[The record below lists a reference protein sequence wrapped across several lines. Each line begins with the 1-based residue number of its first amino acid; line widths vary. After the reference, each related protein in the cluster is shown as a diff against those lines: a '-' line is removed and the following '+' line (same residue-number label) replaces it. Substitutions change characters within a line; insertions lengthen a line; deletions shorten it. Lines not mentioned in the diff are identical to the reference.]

1 MHEQSSFGVLLKRY
15 RLAAGLSQEALAAR
29 ARLSTRAIS
38 DLERGIKHRP
48 RFGTLELLTEALS
61 LPAQQRALLQA
72 SARPEMAPAP
82 AVPRPM
88 SSISGLP
95 SAPTPLIGRD
105 QERSRALACLR
116 SSSGRLLAIT
126 GPSGVGKTRL
136 ALQLVEDLSAD
147 FSDGVAFVALAPVRD
162 AALVPEVLG
171 QALHL
176 HEQIGR
182 PMTEQIRAFLQHK
195 QLLLVLDNF
204 EHLLEAV
211 PFVADLLASCPR
223 LHVLVTSRTPLHLR
237 AEQVFPLPPLAQDA
251 AVTLFRERA
260 QAVRP
265 GGVFDVAM
273 VTAICERVDRLPLA
287 IELAAMQVRVLS
299 LPDLLERLA
308 HRLTFLRGGARD
320 LPARQQTMHDA
331 IAWSYE
337 LLTASQQRCF
347 RALSVFVGG
356 WTLEAAE
363 AVCWAEGEI
372 PPDEAILTLA
382 ALVDASLVQVEMPT
396 EGTTRFSMLELIREY
411 ALDRL
416 CTAGEEEPCRRRHA
430 TYYACRGESV
440 APFGPGQGTGKTQLV
455 LDFPNARAALQWA
468 EEQQEAT
475 LGLRLASAF
484 GEMWFSYG
492 HMREAE
498 VWLGRMLA
506 LDWQVG
512 APEALL
518 VLRAEALSILADVLL
533 GLGKLERAEA
543 LATEALERA
552 RQSGDQSCMSISWG
566 ILGMAAKAQGKLDE
580 ATAWFTESVSH
591 ARLTGH
597 LSIDGIALRTR
608 VELAWIQGDLALA
621 TTLAE
626 EGRLRAQ
633 SEGINFVVAG
643 NTNMLGHLA
652 HQQGNYTL
660 AKTRYQEALALYR
673 TFGSPTY
680 TAWCLEGFAAA
691 LCAEGH
697 YSQATRLCATAA
709 TLREQARTPL
719 PPAEREAFEQTVAM
733 AKAALG
739 GPAFAEEWNEGAAL
753 TQEQAIDYA
762 LSLDAQELGRKV
774 HRLYLQTS
782 LSTYGTLMNME
793 GDHLNAP

>member
-1 MHEQSSFGVLLKRY
+1 MHAQSSFGALLKRY

-48 RFGTLELLTEALS
+48 RFETLELLTEALS

-82 AVPRPM
+82 SVPRPM
-88 SSISGLP
+88 SSISGIP
-95 SAPTPLIGRD
+95 IAPTPLIGRD

-116 SSSGRLLAIT
+116 SSSGRLLTIT
-126 GPSGVGKTRL
+126 GASGVGKTRL
-136 ALQLVEDLSAD
+136 ALQLAEDLSSD

-171 QALHL
+171 QTFGLP
-176 HEQIGR
+176 EQVDT
-182 PMTEQIRAFLQHK
+182 PMAEQIRAYLQHK

-204 EHLLEAV
+204 EHLLQAV
-211 PFVADLLASCPR
+211 PFVADLLERCPG
-223 LHVLVTSRTPLHLR
+223 LHLLVTSRAPLRLR
-237 AEQVFPLPPLAQDA
+237 TEQVFPLAPLAPDDA
-251 AVTLFRERA
+251 ITLFRERA

-265 GGVFDVAM
+265 GGTYEGATVAA
-273 VTAICERVDRLPLA
+273 VCERLDRLPLA

-299 LPDLLERLA
+299 VSDLLERLT
-308 HRLTFLRGGARD
+308 HRLTLLRGGATD
-320 LPARQQTMHDA
+320 LPARQQTMRDA

-347 RALSVFVGG
+347 RALGVFVGG

-363 AVCWAEGEI
+363 AICWAEGET

-411 ALDRL
+411 ALNRL
-416 CTAGEEEPCRRRHA
+416 RTAGEEEPCRWRHA
-430 TYYACRGESV
+430 AYFACRGESV
-440 APFGPGQGTGKTQLV
+440 APFGPGQGAGETQLV

-468 EEQQEAT
+468 EERQEAT
-475 LGLRLASAF
+475 LGLRLACAF

-492 HMREAE
+492 HMHEAE

-506 LDWQVG
+506 LDWQAG

-518 VLRAEALSILADVLL
+518 VLRAEALYILADVLL

-552 RQSGDQSCMSISWG
+552 RQSGDQSCMSIAWS
-566 ILGMAAKAQGKLDE
+566 ILGLAAKAQGKLDE
-580 ATAWFTESVSH
+580 AAAWFTESVSH
-591 ARLTGH
+591 ARLTEH
-597 LSIDGIALRTR
+597 LSINGIASRNR

-621 TTLAE
+621 TTQAE
-626 EGRLRAQ
+626 EGRLLAQ
-633 SEGINFVVAG
+633 SAGITFVVAG

-652 HQQGNYTL
+652 HQQGNYAL

-673 TFGSPTY
+673 TFSSPTY
-680 TAWCLEGFAAA
+680 TSWCLEGLAAT
-691 LCAEGH
+691 LCTEGRFD
-697 YSQATRLCATAA
+697 SATRLCAAA
-709 TLREQARTPL
+709 AAVREQAQTPL
-719 PPAEREAFEQTVAM
+719 PPAEREAFEQTIATV
-733 AKAALG
+733 KAALG
-739 GPAFAEEWNEGAAL
+739 GLAFASEWNAGAAF

-762 LSLDAQELGRKV
+762 LSLDAQ
-774 HRLYLQTS
+774 
-782 LSTYGTLMNME
+782 
-793 GDHLNAP
+793 A